1 MHLGIDV
8 LGVDVEGVV
17 EVCGD
22 VDFLL
27 VVELGVEDEADLVV
41 QFQLDVGVFDLDP
54 LDLLGELLD
63 EGAQGKFVSDGL

>member
-63 EGAQGKFVSDGL
+63 EGAQGKLVSDGL